1 MVIVG
6 CLKMSL
12 LEVVVGGR
20 APPISLFRSSRRHA
34 AWRISSVAVRMAK
47 KNGAVSALG
56 RDSGSGRGRG
66 AGRAEP
72 SRGRDGGGFAA
83 PRAQRLRAMV
93 LAAVVLAAQALI
105 FLLFATSRIG

>member
-20 APPISLFRSSRRHA
+20 TPPISLFRSSRRHA

-66 AGRAEP
+66 AGRAGDEMEAALP
-72 SRGRDGGGFAA
+72 PHAHIVCVQWFCSPWFWPPTPWYFACW
-83 PRAQRLRAMV
+83 
-93 LAAVVLAAQALI
+93 
-105 FLLFATSRIG
+105 